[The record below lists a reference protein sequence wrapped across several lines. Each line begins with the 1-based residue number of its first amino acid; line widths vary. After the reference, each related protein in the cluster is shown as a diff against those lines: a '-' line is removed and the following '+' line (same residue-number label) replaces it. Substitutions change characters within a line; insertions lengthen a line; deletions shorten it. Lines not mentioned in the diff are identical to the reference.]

1 MSRLAKKPV
10 HIPQGVNVRIDGNV
24 IVVEGP
30 LGKLEEKFLPNF
42 ISIKIED
49 SKVMIERKS
58 DAGNARALQGLYWS
72 LIRNSVIGVT
82 TGFTKTMEIKGIG
95 YKWEMSGNALM
106 ITAGFSHPM
115 KFPVPAGVKI
125 ATDGIALLNITGIN
139 KQIVGQVAA
148 NLRFIRPPEPYKGK
162 GIRYKDEVVRLKEGK
177 AGAKK

>member
-10 HIPQGVNVRIDGNV
+10 HIPQGVNIRIDGNS
-24 IVVEGP
+24 ILVEGP

-42 ISIKIED
+42 IGIKVED
-49 SKVMIERKS
+49 GKAMIDRKS
-58 DAGNARALQGLYWS
+58 DVNTARALQGLYWS
-72 LIRNSVIGVT
+72 LIRNMVIGVT
-82 TGFTKTMEIKGIG
+82 QGFTITMEIKGIG
-95 YKWEMSGNALM
+95 YKWEMSGDNLM

-115 KFPVPAGVKI
+115 KFPVPKGVKM
-125 ATDGIALLNITGIN
+125 ATDGIALLNITGID

-162 GIRYKDEVVRLKEGK
+162 GIRYKNEMIRLKEGK